1 MAGSIAYP
9 LKKAVIDGIAAH
21 LSTQPDFNGAV
32 DPAREVEV
40 SYGFRHSSHATE
52 RIFTN
57 RWRSSTPAAAL
68 RAGRNMR
75 NESGEFELSI
85 WVVFVGGDAEDA
97 EERTDAI
104 ADEVETWLADR
115 KNGEGLSV
123 DGLLTLTVTGTEGE
137 PRAGDN
143 GAVCLKTLTVEWTAR
158 LT

>member
-21 LSTQPDFNGAV
+21 LATLDDFNGAS

-40 SYGFRHSSHATE
+40 SYGFRHASHATE
-52 RIFTN
+52 RIFAN
-57 RWRSSTPAAAL
+57 RWRSDTPAAAL
-68 RAGRNMR
+68 RSGRNHR

-85 WVVFVGGDAEDA
+85 WVLFVGGDAEDA
-97 EERTDAI
+97 EERVDAI

-115 KNGEGLSV
+115 KNNELGV
-123 DGLLTLTVTGTEGE
+123 PGLLTLVVTGTEGE
-137 PRAGDN
+137 PRGGDN
-143 GAVCLKTLTVEWTAR
+143 GAVCLKTLTVAWTAR